1 MPLRIRN
8 AVNGLTGQ
16 PPSLGMGCWTGP
28 VSYPSSFLSP
38 LSLKGLFDICC
49 RFNYKYKAYP
59 QKNEPLPVAW
69 ILNPDRWKVFST
81 NPSSVSHLILGA
93 PIVQDLYLVFL
104 RCAGEHINHQR
115 KEICMP
121 EEMAVGCARPTGGP
135 VGEPV
140 EDIATETTASKKE
153 AGKMIHVG
161 EKAPDFV
168 APGYQKGKFIN
179 VKLSDYLGK
188 WVLLC
193 FYPGDF
199 TFV

>member
-1 MPLRIRN
+1 M
-8 AVNGLTGQ
+8 AE
-16 PPSLGMGCWTGP
+16 
-28 VSYPSSFLSP
+28 
-38 LSLKGLFDICC
+38 D
-49 RFNYKYKAYP
+49 
-59 QKNEPLPVAW
+59 LP
-69 ILNPDRWKVFST
+69 
-81 NPSSVSHLILGA
+81 
-93 PIVQDLYLVFL
+93 
-104 RCAGEHINHQR
+104 
-115 KEICMP
+115 
-121 EEMAVGCARPTGGP
+121 VGCARPTGGP

-140 EDIATETTASKKE
+140 KEIVKEAAVPKKE
-153 AGKMIHVG
+153 ETQMIHVG